1 MTEFLF
7 KTNPYQHQ
15 LEALESS
22 HDKEEFALFMEM
34 GCGKSK
40 VVIDNFVHLY
50 REQKINVCMIHGTV
64 KRYRITYQMK

>member
-15 LEALESS
+15 LEALEASCQ
-22 HDKEEFALFMEM
+22 KEKFALFMEM

-40 VVIDNFVHLY
+40 VVIDNFIHLY
-50 REQKINVCMIHGTV
+50 REQKNKWCVNTCA
-64 KRYRITYQMK
+64 

>member
-22 HDKEEFALFMEM
+22 HDKEEHNTNPKKNADI
-34 GCGKSK
+34 KNSN
-40 VVIDNFVHLY
+40 IDLIFISFYANL
-50 REQKINVCMIHGTV
+50 EDLD
-64 KRYRITYQMK
+64 

>member
-50 REQKINVCMIHGTV
+50 REQ
-64 KRYRITYQMK
+64 